1 MRPAGGKV
9 RRAAYVPARMSNTTH
24 AHAASA
30 CRQARSCG
38 PIIPV
43 MPIIKRP
50 HSSNSPAGEDRDS
63 HQRTPGRNA
72 ASREPERGRRSIGA
86 SLVLWCFGLIATVAV
101 VGALIVGYALVVMGP
116 QLPSLDALTD
126 YRPKV
131 PLRVYT
137 ADHVLIGEFGEERR
151 SLVRFQD
158 IPDQMK
164 KAVLAI
170 EDYRFYEH
178 GGVDFVG
185 ILRAGFADLAHG
197 GASQGAST
205 ITMQVARNFFLSSEK
220 TYTRKIYEMLLAY
233 KIERALTKDQILEL
247 YMNQIYLGERAY
259 GFAAAAR
266 VYFGK
271 DLKDL
276 TLAQAAMLAGLP
288 KAPSAYNPVVNPK
301 RAKIRQEYIL
311 RRMLELNYITQQ
323 QYDQAVKEE
332 IHTKNP
338 GNEYSVHA
346 EYVAEMVRQMM
357 YAQYKD
363 ETYTRGLN
371 VTTTIDSADQ
381 DAAYRAVRKGVM
393 DYERRHGYRGPEGF
407 VQLPEAGDDR
417 DQTIDDALT
426 DHPDNGEIIAGVV
439 TDASAKQVAA
449 QLVDGTQVT
458 VSGDGLRFVAAA
470 LSPRA
475 NATLRIKPGSI
486 VRLVADDKGNWQ
498 ITQLPQVEGALVS
511 LTPQDGAIRA
521 LIGGFDFNKNKFN
534 HVTQAWR
541 QPGSS
546 FKPFIYSA
554 ALDKGL
560 APATIINDAPLYF
573 PPSTPGG
580 DAWEP
585 KDDDQPDGPMSM
597 RLALQKSKNL
607 VSIRILS
614 FIGTRY
620 AQDFVTQ
627 RFGFDA
633 DKTPPYLPMA
643 LGAGLVTPLQSAGA
657 YSVFANGGY
666 RINPY
671 LINEVTDARGVA
683 ISRAQPLVAGHDA
696 PRTLE
701 PRNAYIMNS
710 LLHSVA
716 TAGTGAGTN
725 VLKRSDLQGKT
736 GTTNDAKDGWF
747 AGYQQSL
754 VAVAWMGYDQPKSLG
769 SREFGAQLALPI
781 WVEYMQRALRGVP
794 QAEPQQPDGV
804 TVMNG
809 ELFFTDKLPGQGFVA
824 SIGLDSGNP
833 MAGATDAVG
842 GVGPAGMTPPVVPP
856 PSVSTTE
863 KKQIMDLFESN
874 KP

>member
-1 MRPAGGKV
+1 
-9 RRAAYVPARMSNTTH
+9 
-24 AHAASA
+24 
-30 CRQARSCG
+30 
-38 PIIPV
+38 

-50 HSSNSPAGEDRDS
+50 QSSNSPGGDDRGPY
-63 HQRTPGRNA
+63 HRNPGRND
-72 ASREPERGRRSIGA
+72 ASRDEPGGR
-86 SLVLWCFGLIATVAV
+86 SLVGRILLTFVGLVATLMV

-116 QLPSLDALTD
+116 QLPSLEALTD

-151 SLVRFQD
+151 NLVRFQD

-185 ILRAGFADLAHG
+185 ILRAGSADLLHG

-220 TYTRKIYEMLLAY
+220 TYTRKVYEMLLAY

-259 GFAAAAR
+259 GFSAAAR

-276 TLAQAAMLAGLP
+276 SLAECAMLAGLP

-311 RRMLELNYITQQ
+311 KRMLDLKYITQD
-323 QYDQAVKEE
+323 QYDAAIKEE
-332 IHTKNP
+332 IRTKNP

-371 VTTTIDSADQ
+371 VITTIDSADQ
-381 DAAYRAVRKGVM
+381 DAAYHAVRKGVM
-393 DYERRHGYRGPEGF
+393 DYERRHGYRGPEGN
-407 VQLPEAGDDR
+407 VDLPPPGDDR
-417 DQTIDDALT
+417 DQAIDDALT
-426 DHPDNGEIIAGVV
+426 DHPDNGEIVAAVV
-439 TDASAKQVAA
+439 TAASPKEVQA
-449 QLVDGTQVT
+449 QFLDGTEAT
-458 VSGDGLRFVAAA
+458 INGDGLKFVAAA
-470 LSPRA
+470 LGPRA
-475 NATLRIKPGSI
+475 TAAQHIKPGSI

-534 HVTQAWR
+534 HITQAWR

-554 ALDKGL
+554 SLDKGL
-560 APATIINDAPLYF
+560 GPATIINDAPLYF
-573 PPSTPGG
+573 PPSSPGG
-580 DAWEP
+580 DPWEP
-585 KDDDQPDGPMSM
+585 KDDDQPDGPMPM
-597 RLALQKSKNL
+597 RIALEKSKNL

-614 FIGTRY
+614 FIGTKY
-620 AQDFVTQ
+620 AQDYVTQ

-643 LGAGLVTPLQSAGA
+643 LGAGLVTPLQSAGG

-671 LINEVTDARGVA
+671 LINEVTDPRGVA
-683 ISRAQPLVAGHDA
+683 ISKAQPLTAGRDA
-696 PRTLE
+696 PRTID

-781 WVEYMQRALRGVP
+781 WVDYMGHALRGVP
-794 QAEPQQPDGV
+794 QAEPAMPDTV
-804 TVMNG
+804 TSVDG
-809 ELFFTDKLPGQGFVA
+809 ELFYTAMTPGNGFVA
-824 SIGLDSGNP
+824 SIGLDSANP
-833 MAGATDAVG
+833 LAGASDAVG
-842 GVGPAGMTPPVVPP
+842 GVGPAGMVPP
-856 PSVSTTE
+856 DVSSSE
-863 KKQIMDLFESN
+863 KQQIMNLFESN

>member
-1 MRPAGGKV
+1 
-9 RRAAYVPARMSNTTH
+9 
-24 AHAASA
+24 
-30 CRQARSCG
+30 
-38 PIIPV
+38 

-50 HSSNSPAGEDRDS
+50 HSSHSPSGEDRDS
-63 HQRTPGRNA
+63 YQRTPGRNA
-72 ASREPERGRRSIGA
+72 ASRDAERGRRSFGSTFMLWFA
-86 SLVLWCFGLIATVAV
+86 GLVATVVV

-131 PLRVYT
+131 PLRIYT

-178 GGVDFVG
+178 GGVDFIG

-271 DLKDL
+271 DLKDIS
-276 TLAQAAMLAGLP
+276 LAEAAMLAGLP

-311 RRMLELNYITQQ
+311 RRMLELNYITRD
-323 QYDQAVKEE
+323 QYDVAVKEE
-332 IHTKNP
+332 IHTRNP
-338 GNEYSVHA
+338 GTEYNVHA

-407 VQLPEAGDDR
+407 VQLPAAGDER

-439 TDASAKQVAA
+439 TDANPKQVVA
-449 QLVDGTQVT
+449 QLVDGTEVT
-458 VSGDGLRFVAAA
+458 VTGEGLRFAAAA
-470 LSPRA
+470 LSTRGNTA
-475 NATLRIKPGSI
+475 QHIRPGSI
-486 VRLVADDKGNWQ
+486 VRLMTDAKGNWQ

-597 RLALQKSKNL
+597 RLGLQKSKNL

-614 FIGTRY
+614 FIGTKY

-683 ISRAQPLVAGHDA
+683 LSRAQPLVAGQDA

-725 VLKRSDLQGKT
+725 VLHRSDLQGKT

-781 WVEYMQRALRGVP
+781 WIEYMQRALRGVP

-804 TVMNG
+804 TVMDG
-809 ELFFTDKLPGQGFVA
+809 ELFFTDMLPGRGFVA

-833 MAGATDAVG
+833 LAGAGDAVG

-856 PSVSTTE
+856 PNVSSSE

>member
-1 MRPAGGKV
+1 
-9 RRAAYVPARMSNTTH
+9 
-24 AHAASA
+24 
-30 CRQARSCG
+30 
-38 PIIPV
+38 

-50 HSSNSPAGEDRDS
+50 PSPQYPNDD
-63 HQRTPGRNA
+63 
-72 ASREPERGRRSIGA
+72 REPSFHHGNGSEPPRHTTSRDGVARRRSLGA
-86 SLVLWCFGLIATVAV
+86 SIALGFFGLIATLVV
-101 VGALIVGYALVVMGP
+101 VGALIAGYALVVMGP

-151 SLVRFQD
+151 QLVRFQD
-158 IPDQMK
+158 IPDVMK

-185 ILRAGFADLAHG
+185 ILRAGFADLSHG

-247 YMNQIYLGERAY
+247 YMNQIYLGQRAY
-259 GFAAAAR
+259 GFSAAAR

-271 DLKDL
+271 DLKDI
-276 TLAQAAMLAGLP
+276 TLAEAAMLAGLP
-288 KAPSAYNPVVNPK
+288 KAPSAYNPVVNPR

-311 RRMLELNYITQQ
+311 KRMLDLRYITQA
-323 QYDQAVKEE
+323 QYDEALKQPIVTRGA
-332 IHTKNP
+332 

-357 YAQYKD
+357 YAQYRD
-363 ETYTRGLN
+363 ETYTRGLT
-371 VTTTIDSADQ
+371 VTTTIDSGDQ

-407 VQLPEAGDDR
+407 VALPADSDDR
-417 DQTIDDALT
+417 EQAIDDALS
-426 DHPDNGEIIAGVV
+426 DHPDNGEIVAAVV
-439 TDASAKQVAA
+439 TSAAPKEVKA
-449 QLVDGTQVT
+449 QLLDGTAIT
-458 VSGDGLRFVAAA
+458 VNGDGLRFVAAA

-475 NATLRIKPGSI
+475 SQTLAIRAGSI
-486 VRLVADDKGNWQ
+486 VRVVADDKGNWQ

-534 HVTQAWR
+534 HITQAWR

-554 ALDKGL
+554 ALEKGL
-560 APATIINDAPLYF
+560 GPATIINDAPLYF
-573 PPSTPGG
+573 PPTTPGG

-585 KDDDQPDGPMSM
+585 KDDDQPDGPMPM

-614 FIGTRY
+614 FIGTKY
-620 AQDFVTQ
+620 AQDYVTQ

-671 LINEVTDARGVA
+671 LIAEVDDAHGQPLLK
-683 ISRAQPLVAGHDA
+683 AQPLVAGQNA
-696 PRTLE
+696 PQTLT
-701 PRNAYIMNS
+701 PRNAFVMNS

-725 VLKRSDLQGKT
+725 VLRRSDLQGKT

-747 AGYQQSL
+747 AGYQRTL

-794 QAEPQQPDGV
+794 QEEPPTPDGV
-804 TVMNG
+804 TTVDG
-809 ELFFTDKLPGQGFVA
+809 ELFFADKTPGNGFVA
-824 SIGLDSGNP
+824 SIGLDAANP
-833 MAGATDAVG
+833 AGGATDMVG
-842 GVGPAGMTPPVVPP
+842 GVGPAGMTPPPP
-856 PSVSTTE
+856 PPPDVSSNE
-863 KKQIMDLFESN
+863 KKQIMDLFETN

>member
-1 MRPAGGKV
+1 
-9 RRAAYVPARMSNTTH
+9 
-24 AHAASA
+24 
-30 CRQARSCG
+30 
-38 PIIPV
+38 

-50 HSSNSPAGEDRDS
+50 HSSQSPGQSGD
-63 HQRTPGRNA
+63 
-72 ASREPERGRRSIGA
+72 REPRFNAGTPTGRPRENHTPRRRSFGVTLALWFAGFFATLAVIG
-86 SLVLWCFGLIATVAV
+86 SLI
-101 VGALIVGYALVVMGP
+101 IGYALVVMGP
-116 QLPSLDALTD
+116 QLPSLDSLTD

-158 IPDQMK
+158 IPDIQK

-178 GGVDFVG
+178 GGVDFLG
-185 ILRAGFADLAHG
+185 ILRAGIADLMHG

-220 TYTRKIYEMLLAY
+220 TYTRKIYEMMLAY

-266 VYFGK
+266 VYFGE
-271 DLKDL
+271 DLKDV

-311 RRMLELNYITQQ
+311 KRMLDLKYITQD
-323 QYDQAVKEE
+323 QYDQAVKED
-332 IHTKNP
+332 IHTKTA

-357 YAQYKD
+357 YAQYRD

-381 DAAYRAVRKGVM
+381 TAAYDAVRKGVM
-393 DYERRHGYRGPEGF
+393 DYERRHGYRGPEGY
-407 VQLPEAGDDR
+407 VELPPPGDDR
-417 DQTIDDALT
+417 DQAIEDTLT
-426 DHPDNGEIIAGVV
+426 DHPDNGEIIAAVV
-439 TDASAKQVAA
+439 TAAGPKQVTA
-449 QLVDGTQVT
+449 QVLDGTVAT
-458 VSGDGLRFVAAA
+458 ISGDGLRFVAAA

-475 NATLRIKPGSI
+475 SQTLRIKPGSI
-486 VRLVADDKGNWQ
+486 VRLIADAKGNWQ

-554 ALDKGL
+554 SLEKGL
-560 APATIINDAPLYF
+560 GPATIINDAPLYF
-573 PPSTPGG
+573 PPTTPGG

-585 KDDDQPDGPMSM
+585 KDDDQPEGPMSM
-597 RLALQKSKNL
+597 RLALEKSKNL

-614 FIGTRY
+614 FIGTKY
-620 AQDFVTQ
+620 AQDYVTQ
-627 RFGFDA
+627 RFGFDV

-643 LGAGLVTPLQSAGA
+643 LGAGLVTPLQSAGG

-671 LINEVTDARGVA
+671 LIAEVDDARGEPL
-683 ISRAQPLVAGHDA
+683 SKAQPLVAGRDA
-696 PRTLE
+696 PQTLT

-725 VLKRSDLQGKT
+725 VLHRSDLQGKT

-794 QAEPQQPDGV
+794 QAEPAMPDTV
-804 TVMNG
+804 TTVDG
-809 ELFFTDKLPGQGFVA
+809 ELFFADATPGNGFVA
-824 SIGLDSGNP
+824 SIGMDAANP
-833 MAGATDAVG
+833 LAGGTDAVG
-842 GVGPAGMTPPVVPP
+842 NPGGLTPPPVPT
-856 PSVSTTE
+856 VSSGE
-863 KKQIMDLFESN
+863 KQQILDLFESN

>member
-1 MRPAGGKV
+1 
-9 RRAAYVPARMSNTTH
+9 
-24 AHAASA
+24 
-30 CRQARSCG
+30 
-38 PIIPV
+38 

-50 HSSNSPAGEDRDS
+50 HSSHSPAGQDRDS
-63 HQRTPGRNA
+63 YHRTQGRNA
-72 ASREPERGRRSIGA
+72 ASRDAETGRRSIGA
-86 SLVLWCFGLIATVAV
+86 TIAIWFASLAAIVAV

-178 GGVDFVG
+178 GGVDFLG
-185 ILRAGFADLAHG
+185 ILRAGFADIAHG

-220 TYTRKIYEMLLAY
+220 TYTRKIYEMMLAY

-271 DLKDL
+271 DLKDI

-311 RRMLELNYITQQ
+311 RRMLELRYISQE

-332 IHTKNP
+332 IRTRNP

-346 EYVAEMVRQMM
+346 EYIAEMVRQMM

-407 VQLPEAGDDR
+407 VQLPAPGDDR

-426 DHPDNGEIIAGVV
+426 DHPDNGEIIAAVV
-439 TDASAKQVAA
+439 TDASPKQVKA

-458 VSGDGLRFVAAA
+458 IGGEGLRFAASALSARGAAA
-470 LSPRA
+470 
-475 NATLRIKPGSI
+475 TKIKPGSI
-486 VRLVADDKGNWQ
+486 VRLMSDDKGNWQ

-511 LTPQDGAIRA
+511 LTPQDGAIRS
-521 LIGGFDFNKNKFN
+521 LVGGFDFNKNKFN
-534 HVTQAWR
+534 HITQAWR

-560 APATIINDAPLYF
+560 GPATIINDAPLYF
-573 PPSTPGG
+573 PSSTPGG

-585 KDDDQPDGPMSM
+585 KDDDQPDGPMPM

-614 FIGTRY
+614 FIGTKY

-671 LINEVTDARGVA
+671 LISEVTNARGEPL
-683 ISRAQPLVAGHDA
+683 SKAQPLTAGRDA

-725 VLKRSDLQGKT
+725 ALHRSDLQGKT

-794 QAEPQQPDGV
+794 QSEPAQPDGV
-804 TVMNG
+804 TSVDG
-809 ELFFTDKLPGQGFVA
+809 ELFYTDMTPGNGFVA
-824 SIGLDSGNP
+824 SVGLDSANP
-833 MAGATDAVG
+833 TAGVSDALG
-842 GVGPAGMTPPVVPP
+842 GVGPAGMTPPAVPP
-856 PSVSTTE
+856 PSVSSNE

>member
-1 MRPAGGKV
+1 
-9 RRAAYVPARMSNTTH
+9 
-24 AHAASA
+24 
-30 CRQARSCG
+30 
-38 PIIPV
+38 
-43 MPIIKRP
+43 MPIIKQP
-50 HSSNSPAGEDRDS
+50 PSSSPSGNSGDRGPDPDRDNPY
-63 HQRTPGRNA
+63 HRYDDN
-72 ASREPERGRRSIGA
+72 EPPRRRSIFGR
-86 SLVLWCFGLIATVAV
+86 LVLGFFGLIVACGI
-101 VGALIVGYALVVMGP
+101 VGALVVGYGLVVMTP
-116 QLPSLDALTD
+116 QLPSLEALTD

-137 ADHVLIGEFGEERR
+137 ADHVLIGEFGDERR

-158 IPDQMK
+158 IPDVMK

-185 ILRAGFADLAHG
+185 ILRAGFADLSHG

-233 KIERALTKDQILEL
+233 KIERALSKDQILEL

-266 VYFGK
+266 VYYGR
-271 DLKDL
+271 DLKDIS
-276 TLAQAAMLAGLP
+276 LAQAAMLAGLP

-311 RRMLELNYITQQ
+311 KRMLELRYITQD
-323 QYDQAVKEE
+323 QYDQAVKED
-332 IHTKNP
+332 IHARVA

-363 ETYTRGLN
+363 ETYSRGLN
-371 VTTTIDSADQ
+371 VVTTIDSADQ
-381 DAAYRAVRKGVM
+381 DAAYKAVRKGVM

-407 VQLPEAGDDR
+407 IALPADTDDR
-417 DQTIDDALT
+417 EETIEDALA
-426 DHPDNGEIIAGVV
+426 DHPDNGEIVSAVV
-439 TDASAKQVAA
+439 TSATPKQVQA
-449 QLVDGTQVT
+449 QMQDGTMAT
-458 VSGDGLRFVAAA
+458 ISGEGLRFVANA
-470 LSPRA
+470 LSARA
-475 NATLRIKPGSI
+475 AQAQKIRPGSI
-486 VRLVADDKGNWQ
+486 VRLVADANGNWQ

-554 ALDKGL
+554 ALDKGV
-560 APATIINDAPLYF
+560 APATIVNDAPLYF
-573 PPSTPGG
+573 PPTSPGG
-580 DAWEP
+580 EAWEP
-585 KDDDQPDGPMSM
+585 KDDDQPEGPMPL
-597 RLALQKSKNL
+597 RVALEKSKNL
-607 VSIRILS
+607 VSIRLLS
-614 FIGTRY
+614 YIGTKY
-620 AQDFVTQ
+620 AQDYVTQ

-643 LGAGLVTPLQSAGA
+643 LGAGLVTPLQSASA

-666 RINPY
+666 RVNPY
-671 LINEVTDARGVA
+671 LIAEVTDARGVA
-683 ISRAQPLVAGHDA
+683 VSRAQPLVAGRDA
-696 PRTLE
+696 PRTVDA
-701 PRNAYIMNS
+701 RNAYIMNS

-716 TAGTGAGTN
+716 TAGTGAGSN

-781 WVEYMQRALRGVP
+781 WIDYMGRALRGVP
-794 QAEPQQPDGV
+794 QVEPEMPAGV
-804 TVMNG
+804 ATVAG
-809 ELFFTDKLPGQGFVA
+809 ELYYADMVPGMGFVA
-824 SIGLDSGNP
+824 SIGLDGGAAAL
-833 MAGATDAVG
+833 AGASDAQG
-842 GVGPAGMTPPVVPP
+842 GIGPAGMTPQQQAQPQPTVT
-856 PSVSTTE
+856 STE
-863 KKQIMDLFESN
+863 KKEIMDLFESN

>member
-1 MRPAGGKV
+1 
-9 RRAAYVPARMSNTTH
+9 
-24 AHAASA
+24 
-30 CRQARSCG
+30 
-38 PIIPV
+38 

-50 HSSNSPAGEDRDS
+50 PSNYPADDRNPN
-63 HQRTPGRNA
+63 HRNA
-72 ASREPERGRRSIGA
+72 GSSRERNGAARDDKSAGRSLGA
-86 SLVLWCFGLIATVAV
+86 NIAIWFAGLLATIAV
-101 VGALIVGYALVVMGP
+101 VGALIIGYALVVMGP

-137 ADHVLIGEFGEERR
+137 ADHILIGEFGEERR
-151 SLVRFQD
+151 SLVRFAD

-185 ILRAGFADLAHG
+185 ILRAGFTDLLHG

-220 TYTRKIYEMLLAY
+220 TYTRKIYEMMLAY

-271 DLKDL
+271 DLKDI
-276 TLAQAAMLAGLP
+276 TLAEAAMLAGLP

-311 RRMLELNYITQQ
+311 KRMLDLHYITQD
-323 QYDQAVKEE
+323 QYDEAVKEP
-332 IHTKNP
+332 IHTKVA

-346 EYVAEMVRQMM
+346 EYIAEMVRQMM

-381 DAAYRAVRKGVM
+381 DAAYHAVRKGIM

-407 VQLPEAGDDR
+407 IELPDNSDDR
-417 DQTIDDALT
+417 DQAIDDALA
-426 DHPDNGEIIAGVV
+426 DHPDAGEIVAAVV
-439 TDASAKQVAA
+439 TDATPKQVKA
-449 QLVDGTQVT
+449 QFVDGTVAT
-458 VSGDGLRFVAAA
+458 IDGDGLRFAAAA

-475 NATLRIKPGSI
+475 AQAQRIRPGSI
-486 VRLVADDKGNWQ
+486 VRLVADAKGNWQ

-521 LIGGFDFNKNKFN
+521 LVGGFDFNKNKFN

-560 APATIINDAPLYF
+560 APATIINDAPLSF

-614 FIGTRY
+614 FIGTKY

-627 RFGFDA
+627 RFGFDV
-633 DKTPPYLPMA
+633 DKTPPYLPLA

-671 LINEVTDARGVA
+671 LIADVTDARGQV
-683 ISRAQPLVAGHDA
+683 ISRAQPLTAGTDA

-701 PRNAYIMNS
+701 ARNAFIMNS

-725 VLKRSDLQGKT
+725 VLRRSDLQGKT

-747 AGYQQSL
+747 AGYQKSL

-781 WVEYMQRALRGVP
+781 WVDYMQRALRGVP
-794 QAEPQQPDGV
+794 QEEPQMPEGV
-804 TVMNG
+804 TTLDG
-809 ELFFTDKLPGQGFVA
+809 ELFYTDMTPGNGFVA
-824 SIGLDSGNP
+824 SIGLDSANP
-833 MAGATDAVG
+833 LAGATDALGTVG
-842 GVGPAGMTPPVVPP
+842 AAGLTPPD
-856 PSVSTTE
+856 VSSTE

>member
-1 MRPAGGKV
+1 
-9 RRAAYVPARMSNTTH
+9 
-24 AHAASA
+24 
-30 CRQARSCG
+30 
-38 PIIPV
+38 

-50 HSSNSPAGEDRDS
+50 PSSNSSDHPGDR
-63 HQRTPGRNA
+63 GRD
-72 ASREPERGRRSIGA
+72 PERADNPYHRHEEKPPARRA
-86 SLVLWCFGLIATVAV
+86 SLATRLVLWFFGLIVALGV
-101 VGALIVGYALVVMGP
+101 VGALIVGYALVVMNP
-116 QLPSLDALTD
+116 QLPSLEALTD

-185 ILRAGFADLAHG
+185 ILRAGFADLSHG

-220 TYTRKIYEMLLAY
+220 TYTRKVYEMLLAY
-233 KIERALTKDQILEL
+233 KIERALSKDQILEL

-276 TLAQAAMLAGLP
+276 TLAEDAMLAGLP

-311 RRMLELNYITQQ
+311 KRMLDLRYITQD
-323 QYDQAVKEE
+323 QYDQALKED
-332 IHTKNP
+332 IHAKLT

-346 EYVAEMVRQMM
+346 EYIAEMVRQMM

-363 ETYTRGLN
+363 EAYTRGLN
-371 VTTTIDSADQ
+371 VVTTIDSADQ
-381 DAAYRAVRKGVM
+381 DAAYNAVRKGVM

-407 VQLPEAGDDR
+407 IELPADADER
-417 DQTIDDALT
+417 EETIEDALSE
-426 DHPDNGEIIAGVV
+426 HPDNGEIMSAVV
-439 TDASAKQVAA
+439 TAASPKEVTVQM
-449 QLVDGTQVT
+449 QDGTVAT
-458 VSGDGLRFVAAA
+458 VKADGLRFAAVA

-475 NATLRIKPGSI
+475 SQAQRIRPGSI
-486 VRLVADDKGNWQ
+486 VRIVVDANGNWQ

-554 ALDKGL
+554 SLEKGL
-560 APATIINDAPLYF
+560 GPATIINDAPLYF

-585 KDDDQPDGPMSM
+585 HDDDQPDGPMSM
-597 RLALQKSKNL
+597 RVALEKSKNL

-614 FIGTRY
+614 YIGTKY
-620 AQDFVTQ
+620 AQDYVTQ

-643 LGAGLVTPLQSAGA
+643 LGAGLVTPLQSASA

-666 RINPY
+666 RVNPY
-671 LINEVTDARGVA
+671 LISEVTDSRGVVL
-683 ISRAQPLVAGHDA
+683 SRAQPLVAGRDA
-696 PRTLE
+696 PRTID

-716 TAGTGAGTN
+716 TAGTGAASN
-725 VLKRSDLQGKT
+725 ALHRSDLQGKT

-781 WVEYMQRALRGVP
+781 WIDYMGRALRGVP
-794 QAEPQQPDGV
+794 QAEPEMPAGV
-804 TVMNG
+804 APVDG
-809 ELFFTDKLPGQGFVA
+809 ELFYTDREPGSGFIA
-824 SIGLDSGNP
+824 SIGMDGANP
-833 MAGATDAVG
+833 LAAASDVQG
-842 GVGPAGMTPPVVPP
+842 GVGPASMTPQQQAQPQPT
-856 PSVSTTE
+856 VSSTE

>member
-1 MRPAGGKV
+1 
-9 RRAAYVPARMSNTTH
+9 
-24 AHAASA
+24 
-30 CRQARSCG
+30 
-38 PIIPV
+38 

-50 HSSNSPAGEDRDS
+50 HSSSSSGHSGREPSFGSNDNPSRDYRYAQREEDDRD
-63 HQRTPGRNA
+63 
-72 ASREPERGRRSIGA
+72 ERGRGARSGGSGRSGRSGRSIGGTIA
-86 SLVLWCFGLIATVAV
+86 LWFAGLFATLAV
-101 VGALIVGYALVVMGP
+101 VGALIIGYALVVMGP

-131 PLRVYT
+131 PLRIYT

-158 IPDQMK
+158 IPDVQK

-178 GGVDFVG
+178 GGVDFIG

-197 GASQGAST
+197 GSSQGAST

-271 DLKDL
+271 DLKDI

-311 RRMLELNYITQQ
+311 KRMLDLNYITQD
-323 QYDQAVKEE
+323 QYNQAIKEE
-332 IHTKNP
+332 IRTKTA

-346 EYVAEMVRQMM
+346 EYIAEMVRQMM

-381 DAAYRAVRKGVM
+381 EAAYLAVRKGVM

-407 VQLPEAGDDR
+407 VELPAAGDER
-417 DQTIDDALT
+417 DEAIEDALN
-426 DHPDNGEIIAGVV
+426 DHPDNGEIIAAVV
-439 TDASAKQVAA
+439 TSATPKEVKA
-449 QLVDGTQVT
+449 QLLDGTQASVT
-458 VSGDGLRFVAAA
+458 GEGLRFAAGA
-470 LSPRA
+470 LSARA
-475 NATLRIKPGSI
+475 AQAQRIRPGSI
-486 VRLVADDKGNWQ
+486 VRLIADANGNWQ

-511 LTPQDGAIRA
+511 MTPQDGAIRA
-521 LIGGFDFNKNKFN
+521 LVGGFDFNKNKFN

-560 APATIINDAPLYF
+560 GPATIINDAPLYF
-573 PPSTPGG
+573 PPSAPGG

-585 KDDDQPDGPMSM
+585 KDDDQPDGPMPM

-614 FIGTRY
+614 YIGTKY

-671 LINEVTDARGVA
+671 LIGEVDDAHGQPL
-683 ISRAQPLVAGHDA
+683 SRAQPLTAGKDA

-725 VLKRSDLQGKT
+725 VLHRNDLQGKT

-794 QAEPQQPDGV
+794 QVEPEMPQGV
-804 TVMNG
+804 TSVDG
-809 ELFFTDKLPGQGFVA
+809 ELFYADMTPGNGFVA
-824 SIGLDSGNP
+824 SIGMDSANP
-833 MAGATDAVG
+833 LASGGDAVG
-842 GVGPAGMTPPVVPP
+842 AVGPAGMTPPAPP
-856 PSVSTTE
+856 PNVTSTE
-863 KKQIMDLFESN
+863 RKQIMDLFESN

>member
-1 MRPAGGKV
+1 
-9 RRAAYVPARMSNTTH
+9 
-24 AHAASA
+24 
-30 CRQARSCG
+30 
-38 PIIPV
+38 

-50 HSSNSPAGEDRDS
+50 HSSEPTADDRYSPRHAD
-63 HQRTPGRNA
+63 
-72 ASREPERGRRSIGA
+72 ERPHA
-86 SLVLWCFGLIATVAV
+86 SLGGRIALTFAGLAATLLAI
-101 VGALIVGYALVVMGP
+101 GALIVGYALIVMAP
-116 QLPSLDALTD
+116 QLPSLDAMTD

-151 SLVRFQD
+151 SLVRFAD
-158 IPDQMK
+158 IPDVMK

-185 ILRAGFADLAHG
+185 ILRAGTTDLLHG

-220 TYTRKIYEMLLAY
+220 TYTRKIYEMMLAY

-271 DLKDL
+271 DLKDI
-276 TLAQAAMLAGLP
+276 TVAEAAMLAGLP

-311 RRMLELNYITQQ
+311 KRMLELGYITQP

-332 IHTKNP
+332 IHTKAA
-338 GNEYSVHA
+338 GNEYNVHG

-363 ETYTRGLN
+363 ETYTRGLS
-371 VTTTIDSADQ
+371 VVTTIDSADQ
-381 DAAYRAVRKGVM
+381 DAAYKAVRKGVM

-407 VQLPEAGDDR
+407 VELPADSDGRDEA
-417 DQTIDDALT
+417 IDDALA
-426 DHPDNGEIIAGVV
+426 DHPDNGELVAAVV
-439 TDASAKQVAA
+439 TAASPSQVTV
-449 QLVDGTQVT
+449 QFVDGTSAKVA
-458 VSGDGLRFVAAA
+458 GDGLRFAQGA

-475 NATLRIKPGSI
+475 SQAQHIRVGSI
-486 VRLVADDKGNWQ
+486 VRLIADAKGNWQ

-511 LTPQDGAIRA
+511 LVPQDGAIRA
-521 LIGGFDFNKNKFN
+521 LVGGFDFNKNKFN

-554 ALDKGL
+554 SLEKGL
-560 APATIINDAPLYF
+560 GPATIINDAPLYF
-573 PPSTPGG
+573 PPSAPGG

-585 KDDDQPDGPMSM
+585 KDDDQPEGPMPM
-597 RLALQKSKNL
+597 RLALAKSKNL

-614 FIGTRY
+614 YIGTKY
-620 AQDFVTQ
+620 AQDYVTQ

-643 LGAGLVTPLQSAGA
+643 LGAGLVTPLQSAAG

-666 RINPY
+666 RVNPY
-671 LINEVTDARGVA
+671 LIAEVDDAHGEPL
-683 ISRAQPLVAGHDA
+683 SKAQPLVAGRNA
-696 PRTLE
+696 PRTLDA
-701 PRNAYIMNS
+701 RNAYVMSS
-710 LLHSVA
+710 LLHTVA
-716 TAGTGAGTN
+716 TSGTGAGTN
-725 VLKRSDLQGKT
+725 ALHRSDLYGKT
-736 GTTNDAKDGWF
+736 GTTNEAKDGWF
-747 AGYQQSL
+747 AGYQPTL
-754 VAVAWMGYDQPKSLG
+754 VAVSWMGYDQPKTLG

-781 WVEYMQRALRGVP
+781 WVEYMGRALRGVP
-794 QAEPQQPDGV
+794 QQEMSMPDGV
-804 TVMNG
+804 TTVDG
-809 ELFFTDKLPGQGFVA
+809 ELYFADMMPGNGFVA
-824 SIGLDSGNP
+824 SIGLDTGNAL
-833 MAGATDAVG
+833 AGASDAVG
-842 GVGPAGMTPPVVPP
+842 NIGPAGLATPAAPP
-856 PSVSTTE
+856 DVSTQE
-863 KKQIMDLFESN
+863 KKQIMNLFEDN
-874 KP
+874 RP